1 MEEERVGPFAPLRR
15 PPQRLLASALPWLAV
30 LYLVTS
36 LLLAAASFAC
46 LIAFPLIPLWG
57 RVLGWVEEWR
67 ARALLP
73 EGRDEPPPGWRD
85 AKRWMWR
92 VLTWRQTALVLV
104 NASAGFLVFF
114 LITAA
119 LTAFVCSLR
128 LTAGLGVRIG
138 GERIVLAGP
147 HPAWATI
154 ALSLLALA
162 CNVLLVYALVACALA
177 QAWVSR
183 GLFRAD
189 TEAMERQITLLSQR
203 NLGLVEAFEAE
214 RQRIERELH
223 DGAQQHLASAA
234 IQLGLAQA
242 GLAGRSAADGH
253 LEAAHGEVEAASAAM
268 RRALAGLR
276 PRTLLERGLGAD
288 ISEMAAG
295 APIEPPLRRQRVP
308 GERVPARRGL
318 LGPSVLRLRRRPP
331 LRRHERRRRG
341 RRGPARRDRDRGDGE
356 PHQAHGRADEP
367 GQPSG
372 RAHAAARVVP
382 RAARSGRGPCLRPW
396 APAARSR
403 PAGEGRGV
411 AVRIAVAED
420 VVLMRQGIVAVLA
433 GGGHEVVWQT
443 GTASDVL
450 SRFRQA
456 EPDVLVTDVRM
467 PPGHSD
473 DGLRAALGVR
483 EEFPDAGILVLSQ
496 YVGNEYARRLLAG
509 AHGNSGG
516 TGYLLKESVGRISQF
531 LCAVEEVGAGG
542 VSIDPR
548 VVTELFARP
557 AASPLDELS
566 PRHREVLELV
576 AQGRTN
582 AQIARELYV
591 SRATLERLV
600 SQIFV
605 SLGLSEQDGNRR
617 VLAVLEYLRS
627 PAR

>member
-128 LTAGLGVRIG
+128 LAAGLGVRIG

-242 GLAGRSAADGH
+242 GLAGRSAAEGH

-268 RRALAGLR
+268 RRAL
-276 PRTLLERGLGAD
+276 
-288 ISEMAAG
+288 
-295 APIEPPLRRQRVP
+295 
-308 GERVPARRGL
+308 
-318 LGPSVLRLRRRPP
+318 
-331 LRRHERRRRG
+331 
-341 RRGPARRDRDRGDGE
+341 
-356 PHQAHGRADEP
+356 
-367 GQPSG
+367 
-372 RAHAAARVVP
+372 
-382 RAARSGRGPCLRPW
+382 
-396 APAARSR
+396 
-403 PAGEGRGV
+403 
-411 AVRIAVAED
+411 
-420 VVLMRQGIVAVLA
+420 
-433 GGGHEVVWQT
+433 
-443 GTASDVL
+443 
-450 SRFRQA
+450 
-456 EPDVLVTDVRM
+456 
-467 PPGHSD
+467 
-473 DGLRAALGVR
+473 
-483 EEFPDAGILVLSQ
+483 
-496 YVGNEYARRLLAG
+496 
-509 AHGNSGG
+509 
-516 TGYLLKESVGRISQF
+516 
-531 LCAVEEVGAGG
+531 
-542 VSIDPR
+542 
-548 VVTELFARP
+548 
-557 AASPLDELS
+557 
-566 PRHREVLELV
+566 
-576 AQGRTN
+576 
-582 AQIARELYV
+582 
-591 SRATLERLV
+591 
-600 SQIFV
+600 
-605 SLGLSEQDGNRR
+605 
-617 VLAVLEYLRS
+617 
-627 PAR
+627 

>member
-1 MEEERVGPFAPLRR
+1 MEEERVGLFAPLRR

-128 LTAGLGVRIG
+128 LAAGLGVRIG

-154 ALSLLALA
+154 ALSLLAVA

-295 APIEPPLRRQRVP
+295 APISVSVRYDVPGRLDPAVEASLHFVVSEFLANAYRHAGASSARVSFDYAGGLLSVDMSDDGVGGADPRGGTGIVGMANRIRLMGGQMSLDSPPGGPTRLRASCPAPLAAEEDRTSGRGHPPL
-308 GERVPARRGL
+308 
-318 LGPSVLRLRRRPP
+318 
-331 LRRHERRRRG
+331 
-341 RRGPARRDRDRGDGE
+341 
-356 PHQAHGRADEP
+356 
-367 GQPSG
+367 
-372 RAHAAARVVP
+372 AAARP
-382 RAARSGRGPCLRPW
+382 ERG
-396 APAARSR
+396 
-403 PAGEGRGV
+403 GE
-411 AVRIAVAED
+411 
-420 VVLMRQGIVAVLA
+420 
-433 GGGHEVVWQT
+433 
-443 GTASDVL
+443 
-450 SRFRQA
+450 
-456 EPDVLVTDVRM
+456 
-467 PPGHSD
+467 
-473 DGLRAALGVR
+473 
-483 EEFPDAGILVLSQ
+483 
-496 YVGNEYARRLLAG
+496 
-509 AHGNSGG
+509 
-516 TGYLLKESVGRISQF
+516 
-531 LCAVEEVGAGG
+531 
-542 VSIDPR
+542 
-548 VVTELFARP
+548 
-557 AASPLDELS
+557 
-566 PRHREVLELV
+566 
-576 AQGRTN
+576 
-582 AQIARELYV
+582 
-591 SRATLERLV
+591 
-600 SQIFV
+600 
-605 SLGLSEQDGNRR
+605 
-617 VLAVLEYLRS
+617 
-627 PAR
+627 

>member
-1 MEEERVGPFAPLRR
+1 MEEERVGLFAPLRR

-128 LTAGLGVRIG
+128 LAAGLGVRIG

-154 ALSLLALA
+154 ALSLLAVA

-234 IQLGLAQA
+234 IQLGLA
-242 GLAGRSAADGH
+242 
-253 LEAAHGEVEAASAAM
+253 
-268 RRALAGLR
+268 
-276 PRTLLERGLGAD
+276 
-288 ISEMAAG
+288 
-295 APIEPPLRRQRVP
+295 
-308 GERVPARRGL
+308 
-318 LGPSVLRLRRRPP
+318 
-331 LRRHERRRRG
+331 
-341 RRGPARRDRDRGDGE
+341 
-356 PHQAHGRADEP
+356 
-367 GQPSG
+367 
-372 RAHAAARVVP
+372 
-382 RAARSGRGPCLRPW
+382 
-396 APAARSR
+396 
-403 PAGEGRGV
+403 
-411 AVRIAVAED
+411 
-420 VVLMRQGIVAVLA
+420 
-433 GGGHEVVWQT
+433 
-443 GTASDVL
+443 
-450 SRFRQA
+450 
-456 EPDVLVTDVRM
+456 
-467 PPGHSD
+467 
-473 DGLRAALGVR
+473 
-483 EEFPDAGILVLSQ
+483 
-496 YVGNEYARRLLAG
+496 
-509 AHGNSGG
+509 
-516 TGYLLKESVGRISQF
+516 
-531 LCAVEEVGAGG
+531 
-542 VSIDPR
+542 
-548 VVTELFARP
+548 
-557 AASPLDELS
+557 
-566 PRHREVLELV
+566 
-576 AQGRTN
+576 
-582 AQIARELYV
+582 
-591 SRATLERLV
+591 
-600 SQIFV
+600 
-605 SLGLSEQDGNRR
+605 
-617 VLAVLEYLRS
+617 
-627 PAR
+627 